1 MTALAINNN
10 PMLAW
15 AQAFYVTNK
24 KTIWLALGMFA
35 LMFVSMGVFAAAT
48 TDTWANS
55 GYDFVYGMATGKF
68 TRAICII
75 GGIVAIMTAAG
86 SGRYIL
92 ALGGVVLAAFGFLS
106 PTLINAIFGTAL
118 I

>member
-1 MTALAINNN
+1 MTALAISNN
-10 PMLAW
+10 PTMAW
-15 AQAFYVTNK
+15 AQAFYETNK
-24 KTIWLALGMFA
+24 KAIWLAVGMLA
-35 LMFVSMGVFAAAT
+35 LMTLSMGVFAAAT

-68 TRAICII
+68 TRAICIV
-75 GGIVAIMTAAG
+75 GGIVATLLAAG
-86 SGRYIL
+86 SGKPII
-92 ALGGVVLAAFGFLS
+92 ALTGVVLAAFGFLS